1 MMFAP
6 MLAKEKSRFARAK
19 RLPVVVGRDLP
30 WWLCRVVILF
40 TLITFYGDSDGFDCQ
55 SAAFFGAPVVT
66 LGCSRGSVP
75 KLVLDGRDVL
85 PCFEEQAG
93 QGAPEVVPG
102 GALGKGGLFEALVQD
117 LARGFVGDGTAGDD
131 LAVFE
136 NLAEDGTGVR
146 AAQIDPL
153 VEGGQGAVEQEDQA
167 LLVSLAVPDQEVG
180 AVVCVG
186 EVVDHDVSDL
196 FVAGASL
203 DCQGDQGRVTGA
215 GRGGVVGASMD
226 QGGQVFFREVAAGR
240 EAFAAGDVLIL
251 EFDHA
256 LGLPRYLFGLFAGE
270 LLIGQIHNAT
280 RPPADRSQ
288 GLLEGGGGEGA
299 GVQEGEEILTQS

>member
-1 MMFAP
+1 MALNGALVIPSLRFLSSIWSRRSSTFRSPRSTLLCACPTRWASIWFFRRKFSAFSASTWARCWLPMVFAP
-6 MLAKEKSRFARAK
+6 MCAKEKSRFARAK
-19 RLPVVVGRDLP
+19 RLPVVDWRLP
-30 WWLCRVVILF
+30 WWLCRVVILS

-66 LGCSRGSVP
+66 LGRGRGSVP

-102 GALGKGGLFEALVQD
+102 GALGKGGLFEAFVQD
-117 LARGFVGDGTAGDD
+117 LARGFIGDCAAGDD
-131 LAVFE
+131 LAILE

-146 AAQIDPL
+146 AAQVNPL

-186 EVVDHDVSDL
+186 EVVDHDVPDL
-196 FVAGASL
+196 FIAGAGL
-203 DCQGDQGRVTGA
+203 DCEGDQGRVTGA
-215 GRGGVVGASMD
+215 GRGGVVGAGTD
-226 QGGQVFFREVAAGR
+226 QGSQVFFREVA
-240 EAFAAGDVLIL
+240 
-251 EFDHA
+251 
-256 LGLPRYLFGLFAGE
+256 
-270 LLIGQIHNAT
+270 T
-280 RPPADRSQ
+280 
-288 GLLEGGGGEGA
+288 GG
-299 GVQEGEEILTQS
+299 